1 MASRGRC
8 SAARPGRIADVG
20 RPHMPDALTLQTS
33 LWEIL
38 ARGTAVYFA
47 TVLIMRV
54 IPFRRAT

>member
-1 MASRGRC
+1 
-8 SAARPGRIADVG
+8 
-20 RPHMPDALTLQTS
+20 MPDALTLQTS